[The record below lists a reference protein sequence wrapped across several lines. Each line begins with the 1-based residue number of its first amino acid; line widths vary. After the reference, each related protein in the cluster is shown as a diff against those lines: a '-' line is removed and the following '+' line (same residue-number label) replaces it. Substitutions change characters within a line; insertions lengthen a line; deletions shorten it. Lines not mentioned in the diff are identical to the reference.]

1 MKPEARQ
8 IRFGGLVVDDDAIR
22 GVFLFTVPY
31 LLRFAVATVF
41 SVVNA
46 SGVGYDLS
54 TLESA
59 STAIATL
66 GTIGPGFGALGPFG
80 SYLRCPNSS
89 KLLKIVMTW
98 FGQLGM
104 VPVLALLVG
113 TTSE

>member
-31 LLRFAVATVF
+31 LLLFAVATVF

-46 SGVGYDLS
+46 SGIGYDLS

-66 GTIGPGFGALGPFG
+66 GTIGPGVGPLGPFG
-80 SYLRCPNSS
+80 SYHRFANSS
-89 KLLKIVMTW
+89 KLLMIVMTW
-98 FGQLGM
+98 FGWPEI
-104 VPVLALLVG
+104 VPALLVG
-113 TTSE
+113 TTSD